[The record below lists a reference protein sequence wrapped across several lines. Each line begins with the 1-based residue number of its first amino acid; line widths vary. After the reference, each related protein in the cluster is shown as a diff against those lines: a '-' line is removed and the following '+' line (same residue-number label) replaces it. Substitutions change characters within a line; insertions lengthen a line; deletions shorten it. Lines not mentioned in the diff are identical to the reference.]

1 MSWADSLANM
11 AMSGGNPYLSG
22 VLMGSGTMTSTVRSA
37 KEKGASDS
45 QAMGAGVAAGIFE
58 GLFEQYSIE
67 NRAPFWTLRRP

>member
-1 MSWADSLANM
+1 M

-58 GLFEQYSIE
+58 GLFEQYSICLLYTSALWG
-67 NRAPFWTLRRP
+67 RASA